1 MYGYILMSSKIF
13 GSSGRRSNPIGVIS
27 IFTGLIGALAS
38 GVLWVYRL
46 NPDSTILGKYA
57 AQLGPGGAL
66 TGQIAMLAAILG
78 VMAIIGSVVSST
90 GGEGAGGYFIGLVL
104 GLVALSY
111 PVLSWLNVI
120 SGSVRPGFL
129 D

>member
-1 MYGYILMSSKIF
+1 MSSKIF

-27 IFTGLIGALAS
+27 ILTGLIGALAS

-46 NPDSTILGKYA
+46 NPDSTILGQYS
-57 AQLGPGGAL
+57 AQLGHGGGL

-78 VMAIIGSVVSST
+78 LMAVIGSVMSST

-111 PVLSWLNVI
+111 PVLTWLN
-120 SGSVRPGFL
+120 
-129 D
+129 

>member
-1 MYGYILMSSKIF
+1 MYAYDLMSSKIF

-27 IFTGLIGALAS
+27 ILTGLAGALAS
-38 GVLWVYRL
+38 AVLWIYRL
-46 NPDSTILGKYA
+46 NPETTILGRYGA
-57 AQLGPGGAL
+57 ELGHGSVL
-66 TGQIAMLAAILG
+66 TGQLAMLAAILG
-78 VMAIIGSVVSST
+78 LMAVIGSVVSST
-90 GGEGAGGYFIGLVL
+90 GGEGASGYFIGLVL

-129 D
+129 E

>member
-1 MYGYILMSSKIF
+1 MSSKLF

-27 IFTGLIGALAS
+27 IITGLAGALAS

-46 NPDSTILGKYA
+46 NPDSTILGKYS
-57 AQLGPGGAL
+57 AQLSAGGVL
-66 TGQIAMLAAILG
+66 VDQIAMLAAILG
-78 VMAIIGSVVSST
+78 VMAVIGSVMSST

-111 PVLSWLNVI
+111 PVLTWLNVVGRSI
-120 SGSVRPGFL
+120 QPGVL
-129 D
+129 E